1 MPFKYLPDIAVAD
14 AAFEAWGDT
23 LESVFISCADA
34 LVGVMVDDISFIE
47 GKEEVELRLFNTELE
62 MVLFDFLNELVYIKD
77 AKRLLLRVQKVEISE
92 QGGGFELIGKASGE
106 QINPAKHRLQ
116 ADVKAVTLSRFS
128 LVLEEHGWRAQ
139 VVVDI

>member
-1 MPFKYLPDIAVAD
+1 MPFKYLPDIAIAD

-34 LVGVMVDDISFIE
+34 LTGVMVDDLSLIE
-47 GKEEVELRLFNTELE
+47 GKEAVDLRLFNDDLE
-62 MVLFDFLNELVYIKD
+62 MLLFDFLSELVYIKD
-77 AKRLLLRVQKVEISE
+77 AKRLLLRVGGVEVTE
-92 QGGGFELIGKASGE
+92 EGGGYGLIGKASGE
-106 QINPAKHRLQ
+106 EIDPARHRLL

-128 LVLEEHGWRAQ
+128 LVREDGGWRAI